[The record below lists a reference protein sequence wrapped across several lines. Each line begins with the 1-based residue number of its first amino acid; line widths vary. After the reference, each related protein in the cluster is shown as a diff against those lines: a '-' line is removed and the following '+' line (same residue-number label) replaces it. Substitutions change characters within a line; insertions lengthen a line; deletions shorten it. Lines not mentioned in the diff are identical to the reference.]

1 MKAKMG
7 ARKSKTI
14 KATMSLPKKAA
25 KTGPGRINLG
35 RKV

>member
-14 KATMSLPKKAA
+14 KATMSLPKKMA
-25 KTGPGRINLG
+25 KGGPAVINLG